1 MPKTPDAQTI
11 EEARLLK
18 LEEKVAYQDKLI
30 AELNDVV
37 VSLHRAMDALGSRLQ
52 VIERELRA
60 ELGAREMPNE
70 KPPHY

>member
-1 MPKTPDAQTI
+1 MNEPAESAED
-11 EEARLLK
+11 ARLLR

-37 VSLHRAMDALGSRLQ
+37 VGLHRKTDHLARRLEGA
-52 VIERELRA
+52 ERTVRS

>member
-1 MPKTPDAQTI
+1 MRDTSETANN
-11 EEARLLK
+11 RLLR

-37 VSLHRAMDALGSRLQ
+37 VALSRRSDELQ
-52 VIERELRA
+52 KRLETAERTVRA

>member
-1 MPKTPDAQTI
+1 MSRTPALQAVND
-11 EEARLLK
+11 ARLLK

-37 VSLHRAMDALGSRLQ
+37 VSLHRRTDELHGRLQ
-52 VIERELRA
+52 TFERAFRS
-60 ELGAREMPNE
+60 ELGGREMPNE